1 MEDTSSIDITQHPE
15 FKLLQ
20 NELTTAVEEM
30 KKKDQDYETLLQNND
45 DAVKKYKDY
54 KAKVG
59 DLQKQNSQ
67 LKEQVSMGEKS
78 IEKLRK
84 QRNENQKGWEE
95 SDAKL

>member
-1 MEDTSSIDITQHPE
+1 
-15 FKLLQ
+15 
-20 NELTTAVEEM
+20 M